1 MSYAIHSG
9 EMTVATIKLE
19 RNHLM
24 KKVIFTLACC
34 ALIAPLASAK
44 DSKRTKPWHFAFIT
58 EKPITIT
65 ATSNANRVVG
75 AAAASYQPASALVVH
90 QDGPG
95 RYVLDEPGRV
105 FNNRGEPIS
114 ARIKPGTR
122 LHVYFTGDAGAQAIE
137 RVVVD

>member
-1 MSYAIHSG
+1 MRYATQLRRNGSCNNQP
-9 EMTVATIKLE
+9 E

-24 KKVIFTLACC
+24 KKVLFTLACC

-65 ATSNANRVVG
+65 ATSNPSRVVG
-75 AAAASYQPASALVVH
+75 AAAASYQPASALVVY

-95 RYVLDEPGRV
+95 RYVLDERGRV
-105 FNNRGEPIS
+105 FNNKGEPVS
-114 ARIKPGTR
+114 TRIKPGTR
-122 LHVYFTGDAGAQAIE
+122 LHVYFTGNAGVQTID
-137 RVVVD
+137 RLVVD